1 MLLSGGLDSAT
12 CLAIASQ
19 DYEVHALTIDY
30 GSKHS
35 RELDSARNLANYF
48 EVASHRILKVDL
60 NAIGGS
66 SLTDEK
72 VLLDTGKDLNEIGK
86 EIPSSYVPA
95 RNMTFL
101 SLAIGLAEVVDA
113 ECIFIGANAVDYSGY
128 PDCRLEFIESF
139 QKTAELGTKA
149 GVEGG
154 KPFVIHAPLL
164 RMSKKEI
171 ILKGIKLGV
180 DYGATHSCYDPD
192 NQGLACG
199 TCDSCKLRLKGFA
212 EAGLVDPVAYQE
224 GVKSNDS

>member
-1 MLLSGGLDSAT
+1 MSGGLDSAT
-12 CLAIASQ
+12 CLAIASK

-35 RELDSARNLANYF
+35 RELDSARNLARHF

-72 VLLDTGKDLNEIGK
+72 VLLDTGKDLDEIGN

-113 ECIFIGANAVDYSGY
+113 KSIFIGANAVDYSGY
-128 PDCRLEFIESF
+128 PDCRPEFIESF

-149 GVEGG
+149 GVEGNPI
-154 KPFVIHAPLL
+154 KIIAPLL
-164 RMSKKEI
+164 KLSKSEI
-171 ILKGIKLGV
+171 IQKGKQMNVPFNL
-180 DYGATHSCYDPD
+180 TWTCYS
-192 NQGLACG
+192 GEARACG
-199 TCDSCKLRLKGFA
+199 KCEACLLRLEGFR
-212 EAGLVDPVAYQE
+212 EAGIDDPIRYE
-224 GVKSNDS
+224 N